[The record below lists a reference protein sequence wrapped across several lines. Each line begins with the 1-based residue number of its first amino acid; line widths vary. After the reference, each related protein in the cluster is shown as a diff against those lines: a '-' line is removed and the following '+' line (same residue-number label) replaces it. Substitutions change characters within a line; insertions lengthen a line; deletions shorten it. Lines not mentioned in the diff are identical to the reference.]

1 MKKLKLIIEVVKF
14 IGIIA
19 HLLEAFDYIESFIK
33 RRTQKKVNPVGFKTE
48 EWSWLNSRRSKQVWL
63 SFLRSYYVRLK
74 MERNLETFW
83 RRRSQKQK
91 QSKKQF
97 KNK

>member
-33 RRTQKKVNPVGFKTE
+33 RRTQQIPNPVGFKTE
-48 EWSWLNSRRSKQVWL
+48 E
-63 SFLRSYYVRLK
+63 
-74 MERNLETFW
+74 
-83 RRRSQKQK
+83 
-91 QSKKQF
+91 
-97 KNK
+97 

>member
-33 RRTQKKVNPVGFKTE
+33 RRTQKKVNLVGFKTE
-48 EWSWLNSRRSKQVWL
+48 E
-63 SFLRSYYVRLK
+63 
-74 MERNLETFW
+74 
-83 RRRSQKQK
+83 
-91 QSKKQF
+91 
-97 KNK
+97 

>member
-33 RRTQKKVNPVGFKTE
+33 RRTQKKVNPVGFKAE
-48 EWSWLNSRRSKQVWL
+48 E
-63 SFLRSYYVRLK
+63 
-74 MERNLETFW
+74 
-83 RRRSQKQK
+83 
-91 QSKKQF
+91 
-97 KNK
+97 